1 MVSSTV
7 GSLTITGWKR
17 RSRRRILFDVLAVF
31 VQCGGTDAVQL
42 APGQHGLEQ
51 VAGIHGALGLA
62 GAHNGVQLI
71 NKQDDPALRLS
82 APPPARP

>member
-7 GSLTITGWKR
+7 GSCTSTGWNR
-17 RSRRRILFDVLAVF
+17 RSRAGILFDVLTVL
-31 VQCGGTDAVQL
+31 VQGGGADAVQL

-51 VAGIHGALGLA
+51 VACIHGALGLA

-71 NKQDDPALRLS
+71 DKQNDLAFDS
-82 APPPARP
+82 S